1 MSRFTLQEATIAS
14 VHQAFRS
21 GELTVRQLV
30 ELYLARIDAYDRKG
44 PELNAIININP
55 RALEQ
60 AGELDRRYRETGK
73 LLGPLHGVP
82 VLVKD
87 QVETADVTTTFGS
100 IAFKNYRPGKDATAI
115 RRLREAGA
123 IILAKTVL
131 PDFATSWFALS
142 SAGGET
148 KNPYALDRDPGGSS
162 SGTGAG
168 VAANLG
174 LVGIGEDTGG
184 SIRVPSTFCNLVGVR
199 VTTGLISRTGM
210 SPLVVFQDTA
220 GPMTRTARDAALL
233 LDALVGYDPADPF
246 TSVTIGNVPAGGYA
260 AGLSEDALRGA
271 RIGVVRELCGSNDD
285 PDMRKTNEVC
295 DQAIRQIAAAGAEV
309 VDPVRIPNL
318 MDLVI
323 KTSLYILQSKHD
335 FNAFI
340 KARSDAPVGSF
351 EEIYDSKQYHPELD
365 LVEAIAGG
373 PTNPEDDPTYFEGLS
388 AREHF
393 QRTILSVMAENGL
406 DAIVYPDVQLPAP
419 LKSDVHG
426 GRWTTLT
433 FPTNTLIAS
442 QATLPAVS
450 IPAGFTSDGL
460 PVGLEIVGRPYDEAK
475 LLGYA
480 YSFEHAG
487 SHRSAPSSTPAL
499 RGEP

>member
-1 MSRFTLQEATIAS
+1 MSSFTLQEATIAS
-14 VHQAFRS
+14 VHRAFRS
-21 GELTVRQLV
+21 GELTARRLV

-44 PELNAIININP
+44 PELSAIINVNP

-60 AGELDRRYRETGK
+60 ADELDRRYRETGK
-73 LLGPLHGVP
+73 FVGPLHGVP

-100 IAFKNYRPGKDATAI
+100 IAFKNYRPSKDATAI

-123 IILAKTVL
+123 IVLAKTVL

-184 SIRVPSTFCNLVGVR
+184 SIRVPATFCNLVGVR

-220 GPMTRTARDAALL
+220 GPLTRTARDAALL
-233 LDALVGYDPADPF
+233 LDALVGYDAADPF
-246 TSVTIGNVPAGGYA
+246 TAVTIGNVPAAGYA
-260 AGLSEDALRGA
+260 ATLSEDALAGA
-271 RIGVVRELCGSNDD
+271 RIGVIRESFGSNDD

-295 DQAIRQIAAAGAEV
+295 DQAIRQMAAAGAEI
-309 VDPVRIPNL
+309 VDPVTIPNL
-318 MDLVI
+318 MDFVI
-323 KTSLYILQSKHD
+323 KTSLYIQQSKHD
-335 FNAFI
+335 FNDFI
-340 KARSDAPVGSF
+340 KAHADAPVGSF

-365 LVEAIAGG
+365 LIEAIAGG

-388 AREHF
+388 ARENF
-393 QRTILSVMAENGL
+393 QRAILNVMAEHGL
-406 DAIVYPDVQLPAP
+406 DAMVYPDVQLPAP
-419 LKSDVHG
+419 LKTDVHG

-433 FPTNTLIAS
+433 FPTNTLVAS

-450 IPAGFTSDGL
+450 MPAGFTSDGV

-487 SHRSAPSSTPAL
+487 SHRFAPSTTPAL
-499 RGEP
+499 SNEP